1 MSKKLGPMVSMY
13 LLRELFRSFV
23 MKISFSAGLLA
34 LPTSSG
40 FSVSLVFL
48 GLLSSLLYSSLT

>member
-23 MKISFSAGLLA
+23 MKISFSAQIAIQIKAVMKLKMW
-34 LPTSSG
+34 
-40 FSVSLVFL
+40 
-48 GLLSSLLYSSLT
+48 